1 MASNKKFI
9 EALNL
14 LIEEKGID
22 KEVFLEMLREA
33 IEKAYKKNYMSPEA
47 NVRVEVDEKNGQIR
61 VFELRTV
68 VDDLSDED
76 LELSID
82 EAKDINAN
90 YQLGDVVET
99 EVDMDVIGRLAAIQT
114 KQLFRQKIRETEKE
128 ALYNEFADK
137 KDDIITGI
145 VDRVEEKFAIV
156 NIGKVGAFLASN
168 QQIPNE
174 KLYEGQHLKVY
185 VSDVDRGTKGTHIVV
200 SRTEPNFVKRL
211 FELEVPEVY
220 DGTVEIKSVSRE
232 PGERSKVAVF
242 TAHENIDP
250 IGSCVG
256 PKGSRVKNVVDELQ
270 GEMIDIIE
278 WSNDPVV
285 FISHALSP
293 STVISVSLDEEKHS
307 ALAIVPDNQL
317 SLAIGKRGQ
326 NARLA
331 VRLTG
336 WKIDVKSASEAE
348 GLGLIKPTPMTGNR
362 DVVID
367 EDFQEA
373 FASEMLETEETV
385 AVLQDTVEIEE
396 IEVRE
401 DTTEVKE
408 AITQELVDEPQLT
421 EEIQRKEE
429 VVLEEITE
437 ATSEEKNTLDD
448 EDDVFDEE
456 FEEYESK
463 YDEDIDY
470 DEYDKYYD
478 ED

>member
-68 VDDLSDED
+68 VDDLLDED
-76 LELSID
+76 LELSLD
-82 EAKDINAN
+82 EAKDINTN
-90 YQLGDVVET
+90 YQIGDVVET

-145 VDRVEEKFAIV
+145 VDRVEDKFAIV

-200 SRTEPNFVKRL
+200 SRTEPSLVKRL

-242 TAHENIDP
+242 TTHENIDP

-278 WSNDPVV
+278 WSNDPIV

-293 STVISVSLDEEKHS
+293 SSVVSVSLDEEKHS

-336 WKIDVKSASEAE
+336 WKIDVKSASEAAE
-348 GLGLIKPTPMTGNR
+348 LGLIKVVPETGNR
-362 DVVID
+362 DIVID
-367 EDFQEA
+367 DDFQEA
-373 FASEMLETEETV
+373 FANEMLEKEENIAVIEDILDVKEVEEVTDIEEVVEEPEQTKEVQIEEVEEEILEEVTV
-385 AVLQDTVEIEE
+385 APS
-396 IEVRE
+396 
-401 DTTEVKE
+401 KE
-408 AITQELVDEPQLT
+408 KSALVDE
-421 EEIQRKEE
+421 EE
-429 VVLEEITE
+429 
-437 ATSEEKNTLDD
+437 
-448 EDDVFDEE
+448 DVFDDE
-456 FEEYESK
+456 FEEYDSK